1 MSLLNR
7 IFRGLF
13 LLFGLAACTGAQA
26 IKGTSANACLLT
38 EPLRVKPPEDSAVL
52 DLPAYGD
59 YFVNEDRSIWAS
71 AAWAADTEMGLNVAE
86 EWIKVGW
93 FRPAGA
99 KLAVTGQRLDGK
111 APPLEFE
118 AGCCYPTRFQAS
130 GVYFPTEGCWK
141 LTAKAAGMELSFVVW
156 VKP

>member
-1 MSLLNR
+1 MTRLARTLAVLL
-7 IFRGLF
+7 IV
-13 LLFGLAACTGAQA
+13 FGLPACTAESTL
-26 IKGTSANACLLT
+26 KGSTADACLLT
-38 EPLRVKPPEDSAVL
+38 EPLWIKPPADAAVL
-52 DLPAYGD
+52 DAPDYSD

-71 AAWAADTEMGLNVAE
+71 ASWATQEKFDQSVAN

-99 KLAVTGQRLDGK
+99 ELVILGERLDGQ
-111 APPLEFE
+111 APSMESEVP
-118 AGCCYPTRFQAS
+118 CCYPTRFQAT

-141 LTAKAAGMELSFVVW
+141 ITARAAESELSFIVR